1 MIRLECTTGGHNKFY
16 EFHLARTN
24 GRVTLKG
31 LYGGIGKAP
40 QETII
45 YDGDS
50 EGEAQAELLK
60 KQAEKQKKGYVMVGS
75 NGSLVQD
82 PVQKKK
88 NDLPVIWPMNAQGV
102 KDTTHLDRLLND
114 TRFIAQEKLDGMR
127 AIVHITPTGLRI
139 FSRSAGVD
147 DPSRPLEKTSSLPHL
162 ASLRFPGLVG
172 TIVDCEI
179 LARGMNSA
187 ELAGTVHRKTG
198 TNGNHHVQLFV
209 FDILAF
215 CDTDLSHKK
224 LSERLNWLKALK
236 SRLLSEHIHF
246 LPWAETMEDKER
258 LYASVL
264 SEGGE
269 GIMLKCLDEY
279 YLQGGRP
286 TNNWFKVKKSM
297 TIDAVVLGFTKGKGK
312 FNNRIGALVF
322 GQYVN
327 TPEGW
332 TLQELGQTSG
342 MSDEVRAQMSL
353 LPNDY
358 IGRVVTIKG
367 MERLKSGAIRHPQFV
382 AMRLDKNPDQCRWY
396 EGEQ

>member
-1 MIRLECTTGGHNKFY
+1 
-16 EFHLARTN
+16 
-24 GRVTLKG
+24 
-31 LYGGIGKAP
+31 
-40 QETII
+40 
-45 YDGDS
+45 
-50 EGEAQAELLK
+50 
-60 KQAEKQKKGYVMVGS
+60 
-75 NGSLVQD
+75 
-82 PVQKKK
+82 
-88 NDLPVIWPMNAQGV
+88 MNAQGV
-102 KDTTHLDRLLND
+102 KDTAHQDRLIHD
-114 TRFIAQEKLDGMR
+114 PRYIAQEKLDGMR
-127 AIVHITPTGLRI
+127 AIVHITPSGLRI

-147 DPSRPLEKTSSLPHL
+147 DPSRPLEKTSALPHL
-162 ASLRFPGLVG
+162 AVLRFPGLIG

-179 LARGMNSA
+179 LARGMDSA
-187 ELAGTVHRKTG
+187 ELAGTVHRKNR

-215 CDTDLSHKK
+215 CDTDLSRKK

-236 SRLLSEHIHF
+236 SRLHSEHIHF
-246 LPWAETMEDKER
+246 LPWAETVEDKER
-258 LYASVL
+258 LYTSVL
-264 SEGGE
+264 GQGGE

-286 TNNWFKVKKSM
+286 ANNWFKAKKSM

-332 TLQELGQTSG
+332 KLEELGQASG
-342 MSDEVRAQMSL
+342 MSDEVRAQMSQR
-353 LPNDY
+353 PNDH

-382 AMRLDKNPDQCRWY
+382 AMRVDKNPDQCRWY